1 MIENPPRYPRPFGW
15 GNPGGIATTVAPLVG
30 DAVAQWI
37 GAPSHS

>member
-1 MIENPPRYPRPFGW
+1 MIENPPSIPATVRVGQS
-15 GNPGGIATTVAPLVG
+15 GGIATTVAPLVG